1 MKQDVHRSPEPI
13 PVTGRVKK
21 RKSRF
26 HMVMALFLSIVA
38 VSIALVVM
46 IIVNLNFK
54 QNGAAETAESKS
66 AVFGVK
72 SVTVEGETR
81 YSKEAIVGISGIR
94 VGQSIFSVNK
104 RSAAE
109 KVKAAFPYLDT
120 VEISS
125 ASFDDIRIKITETE
139 PIGAIYAGGSWI
151 VVGRDGRGLE
161 ALPEEVWM
169 CYTMPRFEEPGFL
182 PLDKAIY
189 DVCFSSMDALIF
201 VGACGIAVREI
212 APYVKSKKTDPAVV
226 CIDEAGQF
234 VIPLLSGHI
243 GGANALAE
251 KLAEKLDATAV
262 VTTATDV
269 RGKFA
274 VDAWAARHG
283 CAISDMG
290 LAKAV
295 SAAILEGDV
304 PLCSQFYLPVPLPE
318 GTFAGETGPLGI
330 FIGWHV
336 RTPFARTLRLIP
348 RVLRVGVGCRRG
360 ISAEAVVRAVQTVFA
375 ENGLDTA
382 AIRGVCSIDLK
393 QDEPGLLAACEKNNW
408 PVHFYTAQQLRDVA
422 GDFTPSDFV
431 CSVTG
436 VDNVCE
442 RAALLDAEKLIV
454 QKTARDGVTVAVAAE
469 HWEVRFG

>member
-1 MKQDVHRSPEPI
+1 MEQTANALPPVTLGQYKGLPVTRRVRPVTEAAVASELKSLARRHAPFCATSAPAARGMRVTLDFEGFLDGAPI
-13 PVTGRVKK
+13 PDSRMEQVTVTLGTAQL
-21 RKSRF
+21 
-26 HMVMALFLSIVA
+26 MP
-38 VSIALVVM
+38 
-46 IIVNLNFK
+46 
-54 QNGAAETAESKS
+54 AAEQAVYGHCAGETFRFDFTYPDEFRVPELSGKTAQFEICLH
-66 AVFGVK
+66 
-72 SVTVEGETR
+72 TVEQKQE
-81 YSKEAIVGISGIR
+81 
-94 VGQSIFSVNK
+94 
-104 RSAAE
+104 
-109 KVKAAFPYLDT
+109 PT
-120 VEISS
+120 V
-125 ASFDDIRIKITETE
+125 D
-139 PIGAIYAGGSWI
+139 
-151 VVGRDGRGLE
+151 
-161 ALPEEVWM
+161 
-169 CYTMPRFEEPGFL
+169 
-182 PLDKAIY
+182 
-189 DVCFSSMDALIF
+189 DALAQRLAQVLGGTATRCGVDCPLRDWIREAFSRYEGLVF
-201 VGACGIAVREI
+201 VGAVGIAVRAI
-212 APYVKSKKTDPAVV
+212 APYVQSKTTDPAVV
-226 CIDEAGQF
+226 VVDEGGRF

-251 KLAEKLDATAV
+251 RMAEKLGATAV

-274 VDAWAARHG
+274 VDAWAARHS

-360 ISAEAVVRAVQTVFA
+360 ISAEAGVRAVQTVFA

-431 CSVTG
+431 RSVTG

>member
-1 MKQDVHRSPEPI
+1 MRA
-13 PVTGRVKK
+13 
-21 RKSRF
+21 
-26 HMVMALFLSIVA
+26 ALFAFSRGGCA
-38 VSIALVVM
+38 
-46 IIVNLNFK
+46 
-54 QNGAAETAESKS
+54 TARR
-66 AVFGVK
+66 
-72 SVTVEGETR
+72 VT
-81 YSKEAIVGISGIR
+81 A
-94 VGQSIFSVNK
+94 
-104 RSAAE
+104 
-109 KVKAAFPYLDT
+109 
-120 VEISS
+120 
-125 ASFDDIRIKITETE
+125 
-139 PIGAIYAGGSWI
+139 
-151 VVGRDGRGLE
+151 
-161 ALPEEVWM
+161 ALPEGEFA
-169 CYTMPRFEEPGFL
+169 CYTMERFQEPGFL
-182 PLDKAIY
+182 PLDRAIY
-189 DVCFSSMDALIF
+189 GVCFSSMDALIF

-212 APYVKSKKTDPAVV
+212 APYVKSKKTDPAVL
-226 CIDEAGQF
+226 CIDEAGRF

-243 GGANALAE
+243 GGANALTVE
-251 KLAEKLDATAV
+251 LAEKLDATAV

-304 PLCSQFYLPVPLPE
+304 PLCSQFPLPSPLPE
-318 GTFAGETGPLGI
+318 GTFAGETGSLGI
-330 FIGWHV
+330 FIGW
-336 RTPFARTLRLIP
+336 RTRSPFARTLRLIP

-360 ISAEAVVRAVQTVFA
+360 TAAETVENAVRAVFA

-382 AIRGVCSIDLK
+382 AIRGVYSIDLK
-393 QDEPGLLAACEKNNW
+393 QDEAGLLDACEKNNW
-408 PVHFYTAQQLRDVA
+408 PVHFYTAQQLRGVA

-431 CSVTG
+431 RSVTG